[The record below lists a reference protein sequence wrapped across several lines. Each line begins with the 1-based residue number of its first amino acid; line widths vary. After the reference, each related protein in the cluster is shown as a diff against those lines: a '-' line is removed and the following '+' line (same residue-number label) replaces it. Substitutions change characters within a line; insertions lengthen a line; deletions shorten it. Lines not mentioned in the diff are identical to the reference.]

1 MSLPA
6 SSRVQFTA
14 DLTICRILNGMW
26 QVSGA
31 HGAVDPVRAVDAMS
45 AYHEAGFTTWD
56 LADHYGPAEDFIGDF
71 RRQFAARHGV
81 DRLPEIQAF
90 TKWVP
95 RPGRMT
101 RRIVEDAIGVS
112 LTRMGVERLDLL
124 QFHWWDYKNDGY
136 LDALKH
142 LSDLQQEGKI
152 RHLALTNFDTERLS
166 TITDHGVRVVS
177 NQVQYSV
184 VDRRPEVRMARF
196 CSDHP
201 MTLLAYGT
209 LLGGLLSEKY
219 LGRPEPRRS
228 ELNTASLQKYKNML
242 DAWGDWP
249 LFQELLAVLRQIA
262 DKHGVSIANVGIR
275 YVLDRPAVAGVIVGA
290 RLGVA
295 QHLTD
300 NARVF
305 GVKLDADDLS
315 MIEAVLAK
323 SRDLITLIGDCGDE
337 YRS

>member
-31 HGAVDPVRAVDAMS
+31 HGAVDPVRAVDAMF

-71 RRQFAARHGV
+71 LRQFAVRHGV

-95 RPGRMT
+95 RLGRMT
-101 RRIVEDAIGVS
+101 RRVVEDAISIS

-166 TITDHGVRVVS
+166 AIADHGVRVVS
-177 NQVQYSV
+177 NQVQYSL

-201 MTLLAYGT
+201 ITLLAYGT

-249 LFQELLAVLRQIA
+249 LFQELLAVLQQIA
-262 DKHGVSIANVGIR
+262 NKHRVTIANVGVR

-315 MIEAVLAK
+315 MIEAVLAR